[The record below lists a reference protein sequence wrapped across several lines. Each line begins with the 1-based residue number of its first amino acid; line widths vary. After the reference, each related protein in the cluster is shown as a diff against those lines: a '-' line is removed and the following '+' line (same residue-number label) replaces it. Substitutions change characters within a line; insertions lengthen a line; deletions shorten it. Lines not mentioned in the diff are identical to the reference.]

1 MVNRRDNFQP
11 QKPLLEVKDLVTQF
25 ETQEGTVHAVNGVSL
40 NVNEGEIL
48 ALVGESGSGK
58 SVTML
63 SVMGLIPQPPGKIVS
78 GEIFFNGSNL
88 SKLSNKAMR
97 RIRGNEIAMV
107 FQDPNSSLNPVMTV
121 GRQITESLKLHT
133 ELSNAEAD
141 KRAIELLNLVGIP
154 EAKGRVSDYPHQF
167 SGGMRQRVMIAMAL
181 SCNPKL
187 LIADE
192 PTTALD
198 VTIQAQI
205 VELVKDLQSRLGMAV
220 IWITHDLR
228 LVAKLASR
236 VAVMYAG
243 RIVEEGTVED
253 IYARMRHPYTF
264 GLLASIPQL
273 ENEVPDQLQEIKGTP
288 PDLMHGIKGCAFAAR
303 CFHVD
308 EACLS
313 AAPSLQMTDVAGLL
327 SACWHWEALINPE
340 DIALVPEINGKEAAL
355 IRPKGYE
362 KPDEE
367 TALVKIDGL
376 KTYFSIR
383 KGLLQRKVGDVRAVD
398 GVDLLIRRGETVGLV
413 GESGC
418 GKTTLGRTLLRL
430 YEPQA
435 GTITFDGR
443 DLLSIKQDEM
453 RSMRQRMQMIF
464 QDPYSSMNPGM
475 RVWEIIGEPLKVQ
488 GRGTN
493 EEIKVRAKE
502 LLELVGLNAN
512 HIDRYP
518 HEFSGG
524 QRQRIVIA
532 RALALNPDFIIC
544 DEPVSSLDVSVQAQ
558 IINLLRE
565 LQKEFGLTF
574 LFIAH
579 DLAVVRHISDKVAVM
594 YLGKIVEYADRDGL
608 YKQPFHP
615 YTQALLSAVP
625 DPDPAKAAL
634 QTKVIL
640 EGDLPSPAAPPSGCR
655 FHTRCPIVEIGLCDV
670 EEPEFREILPGRWAA
685 CHLAERLNK
694 ESANEM
700 MFEQALN
707 SNVPK
712 SSMST

>member
-1 MVNRRDNFQP
+1 MVNRRDKFQP
-11 QKPLLEVKDLVTQF
+11 KKPLLEVKDLVTHF
-25 ETQEGTVHAVNGVSL
+25 DTQEGIVHAVNGVSL

-88 SKLSNKAMR
+88 SNLSNKEMR

-107 FQDPNSSLNPVMTV
+107 FQDPNSSLNPVMSV

-133 ELSNAEAD
+133 DLNKTEAND
-141 KRAIELLNLVGIP
+141 RAIELLKLVGIP
-154 EAKGRVSDYPHQF
+154 EAKGRVNDFPHQF

-181 SCNPKL
+181 SCDPKL

-205 VELVKDLQSRLGMAV
+205 VELVRDLQRRLGMAV

-253 IYARMRHPYTF
+253 IYTRMRHPYTY
-264 GLLASIPQL
+264 GLLESIPQL
-273 ENEVPDQLQEIKGTP
+273 GTEVPEQLQEIKGTP
-288 PDLMHGIKGCAFAAR
+288 PDLMHEIKGCAFAAR

-308 EACLS
+308 EDCLM
-313 AAPSLQMTDVAGLL
+313 ATPSLQMTDVDGLL
-327 SACWHWEALINPE
+327 SACLHWEALVSPD
-340 DIALVPEINGKEAAL
+340 DISIMPKASVGNGSRASSQRHGKS
-355 IRPKGYE
+355 
-362 KPDEE
+362 DEE
-367 TALVKIDGL
+367 DTLVKIEGL

-430 YEPQA
+430 YEPQD
-435 GTITFDGR
+435 GTIKFDGQ
-443 DLLSIKQDEM
+443 DLLSIEPNEM
-453 RSMRQRMQMIF
+453 RPMRQRMQMIF

-475 RVWEIIGEPLKVQ
+475 RVWEIIGEPLKVH
-488 GRGTN
+488 GRGSN
-493 EEIKVRAKE
+493 EEIKDKAKA
-502 LLELVGLNAN
+502 LLELVGLNSN
-512 HIDRYP
+512 HIERYP

-558 IINLLRE
+558 IINLLRA

-579 DLAVVRHISDKVAVM
+579 DLAVVRHISDRVAVM
-594 YLGKIVEYADRDGL
+594 YLGKIVEIADRDGI
-608 YKQPFHP
+608 YQRPFHP

-625 DPDPAKAAL
+625 DPDPAKAKL

-655 FHTRCPIVEIGLCDV
+655 FHTRCPIVESGLCDV
-670 EEPEFREILPGRWAA
+670 QEPEFREILPGRWVA
-685 CHLAERLNK
+685 CHLVEESDK
-694 ESANEM
+694 ESANDMIFQKE
-700 MFEQALN
+700 LN
-707 SNVPK
+707 PNVSG
-712 SSMST
+712 SSII